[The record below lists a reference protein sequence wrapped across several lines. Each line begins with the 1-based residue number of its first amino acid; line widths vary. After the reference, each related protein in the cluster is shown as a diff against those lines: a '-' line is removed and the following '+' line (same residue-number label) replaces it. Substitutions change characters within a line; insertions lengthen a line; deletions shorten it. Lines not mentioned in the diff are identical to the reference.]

1 MPPKRKRLGEL
12 SHNTTIP
19 ATIRNKR
26 TKSSRAAAARANA
39 AVSELV
45 SATADWHWAPPGPE
59 STPEFIS
66 SSNPSER
73 NTLAALPV
81 AAENA
86 ESEESMC
93 LERDSE
99 TVLLQVPFEPL
110 ERGEHNM
117 HAQLPVGYRVN
128 EVSEF

>member
-1 MPPKRKRLGEL
+1 M
-12 SHNTTIP
+12 
-19 ATIRNKR
+19 
-26 TKSSRAAAARANA
+26 
-39 AVSELV
+39 
-45 SATADWHWAPPGPE
+45 
-59 STPEFIS
+59 
-66 SSNPSER
+66 
-73 NTLAALPV
+73 LAALPV

-110 ERGEHNM
+110 ESGEHNM
-117 HAQLPVGYRVN
+117 HAQLPAGYRVN

>member
-1 MPPKRKRLGEL
+1 MPPKRKPLGEL
-12 SHNTTIP
+12 SHNTIP

-45 SATADWHWAPPGPE
+45 SATADWHWAPSGPE
-59 STPEFIS
+59 SAPEFFPS
-66 SSNPSER
+66 PTPSER

-86 ESEESMC
+86 ESEE
-93 LERDSE
+93 
-99 TVLLQVPFEPL
+99 VPFEPL

-117 HAQLPVGYRVN
+117 HAQLPAGYRVN
-128 EVSEF
+128 EVSES